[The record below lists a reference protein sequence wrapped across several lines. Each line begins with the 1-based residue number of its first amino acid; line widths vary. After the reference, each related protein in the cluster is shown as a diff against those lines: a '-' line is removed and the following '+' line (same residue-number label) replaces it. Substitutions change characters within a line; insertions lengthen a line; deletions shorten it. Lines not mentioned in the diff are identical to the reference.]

1 MGQAGKD
8 IDALIRGAQ
17 AGLADCFDELIDLYA
32 NRLYG
37 YFYRSSGSAT
47 LAEDS
52 VQDVFLRL
60 IRAIKRNDHREQF
73 EAFLFRIAGNLNRD
87 RIRKSRRSK
96 ERSFA
101 FEEDELPGLT
111 AADTHIPEPLAT
123 LEQAEHIDAM
133 QAAMARLPAA
143 EREVIVLRHFSELS
157 FCEIASIMDTPLGTA
172 LARAHRGLK
181 RLRSMLEELASD

>member
-1 MGQAGKD
+1 MDQPGKD
-8 IDALIRGAQ
+8 IAALIRGAQ
-17 AGLADCFDELIDLYA
+17 AGLADCFDALIDLYA
-32 NRLYG
+32 HRLYG
-37 YFYRSSGSAT
+37 YFYRSSGSAA
-47 LAEDS
+47 LAEDQ

-60 IRAIKRNDHREQF
+60 IRAIKRYDHREQF

-96 ERSFA
+96 ERSLA
-101 FEEDELPGLT
+101 LEENELSALT
-111 AADTHIPEPLAT
+111 TADARLPEPLAA

-157 FCEIASIMDTPLGTA
+157 FGEIASIMETPLGTA

-181 RLRSMLEELASD
+181 KLRSMMEDLASK

>member
-1 MGQAGKD
+1 MGHPDKD
-8 IDALIRGAQ
+8 IHALISGAQ
-17 AGLADCFDELIDLYA
+17 AGLADCFDGLIDLYA

-37 YFYRSSGSAT
+37 YFYRSCGSAT
-47 LAEDS
+47 TAEDQ

-60 IRAIKRNDHREQF
+60 IRAIKRYDHREQF

-101 FEEDELPGLT
+101 MDEDELPGMAT
-111 AADTHIPEPLAT
+111 ADAQRSEPLAA
-123 LEQAEHIDAM
+123 LERVESIDAM
-133 QAAMARLPAA
+133 QAAMTRLPAA

-157 FCEIASIMDTPLGTA
+157 FGEIASIMDTPLGTA

-181 RLRSMLEELASD
+181 KLRSMLEELKSD

>member
-1 MGQAGKD
+1 MGHPDKD

-17 AGLADCFDELIDLYA
+17 AGLAESFDGLIDLYA

-37 YFYRSSGSAT
+37 YFYRSSRSAT
-47 LAEDS
+47 SAEDQ

-60 IRAIKRNDHREQF
+60 IPAIKRYDHREQF

-101 FEEDELPGLT
+101 FDEEELPGMT
-111 AADTHIPEPLAT
+111 TADTHLPAPLAA
-123 LEQAEHIDAM
+123 LEQAENIDAM
-133 QAAMARLPAA
+133 QAAMDRLPAA

-157 FCEIASIMDTPLGTA
+157 FAEIASVMDTPLGTA

-181 RLRSMLEELASD
+181 KLRTMLEDVASG

>member
-1 MGQAGKD
+1 MGQSDKD
-8 IDALIRGAQ
+8 INALIRGAQ

-47 LAEDS
+47 MAEDQ

-60 IRAIKRNDHREQF
+60 IRAIKRYDHREQF

-96 ERSFA
+96 ECSFTI
-101 FEEDELPGLT
+101 EECELPALT
-111 AADTHIPEPLAT
+111 TADAHTSKPLAA
-123 LEQAEHIDAM
+123 LEQAEQIDAM

-157 FCEIASIMDTPLGTA
+157 FDEIASIMDTPLGTA

-181 RLRSMLEELASD
+181 KLRSMMEDLANN

>member
-1 MGQAGKD
+1 MGQADKD

-60 IRAIKRNDHREQF
+60 IRAIKRYDHREQF

-96 ERSFA
+96 EHSFA
-101 FEEDELPGLT
+101 FEEDELPGLAT
-111 AADTHIPEPLAT
+111 AHSHIPEPLAT

>member
-1 MGQAGKD
+1 MGQPDKD

-37 YFYRSSGSAT
+37 FFYRSSGSAA
-47 LAEDS
+47 LAEDL

-60 IRAIKRNDHREQF
+60 IRAIKRYDHREQF

-101 FEEDELPGLT
+101 IEEDELPGMT
-111 AADTHIPEPLAT
+111 TADTHTPEPLAA

-133 QAAMARLPAA
+133 QAAMARLPEA
-143 EREVIVLRHFSELS
+143 EREVIVLRHFSEMS
-157 FCEIASIMDTPLGTA
+157 FGEIASIMDTPLGTA

-181 RLRSMLEELASD
+181 KLRSMLKDLASD

>member
-1 MGQAGKD
+1 MDQPDKD
-8 IDALIRGAQ
+8 IAALIRGAQ
-17 AGLADCFDELIDLYA
+17 AGLAGSFDELIDLYA
-32 NRLYG
+32 HRLYG
-37 YFYRSSGSAT
+37 YFYRSSGSAA
-47 LAEDS
+47 LAEDQ

-60 IRAIKRNDHREQF
+60 IRAIKRYDHREQF

-96 ERSFA
+96 ERSLA
-101 FEEDELPGLT
+101 LEENELPALT
-111 AADTHIPEPLAT
+111 TADARLTEPLAA

-157 FCEIASIMDTPLGTA
+157 FGEIASIMETPLGTA

-181 RLRSMLEELASD
+181 KLRSMMEDLASK

>member
-1 MGQAGKD
+1 MGQRDMD

-17 AGLADCFDELIDLYA
+17 AGRADCFDELIDLYA

-47 LAEDS
+47 VAEDL

-60 IRAIKRNDHREQF
+60 IRAIKRYDHREQF

-96 ERSFA
+96 ERSLA
-101 FEEDELPGLT
+101 LEEDELPALT
-111 AADTHIPEPLAT
+111 MADAHIHEPLAA

-157 FCEIASIMDTPLGTA
+157 FGEIASIMDTPLGTA

-181 RLRSMLEELASD
+181 KLRSMLEDLVSD

>member
-1 MGQAGKD
+1 MGQRDMD

-17 AGLADCFDELIDLYA
+17 AGRADCFDELIDLYA

-47 LAEDS
+47 VAEDL

-60 IRAIKRNDHREQF
+60 IRAIKRYDHREQF

-96 ERSFA
+96 ERSLA
-101 FEEDELPGLT
+101 LEEDQLPALT
-111 AADTHIPEPLAT
+111 MADAHIHEPLAA

-157 FCEIASIMDTPLGTA
+157 FGEIASIMDTPLGTA

-181 RLRSMLEELASD
+181 KLRSMLEDLVSD

>member
-1 MGQAGKD
+1 MGQRDTD

-17 AGLADCFDELIDLYA
+17 AGLAGCFDELIDLYA

-47 LAEDS
+47 LAEDQ
-52 VQDVFLRL
+52 VQEVFLRL
-60 IRAIKRNDHREQF
+60 IRAIKRYDHREQF

-101 FEEDELPGLT
+101 IEEDELPALT
-111 AADTHIPEPLAT
+111 TADTHIRDPLAA

-133 QAAMARLPAA
+133 QAAMARLPTA
-143 EREVIVLRHFSELS
+143 EREVIVLRHFSDLS
-157 FCEIASIMDTPLGTA
+157 FGEIASIMDTPLGTA

-181 RLRSMLEELASD
+181 KLRLMLEDLASD

>member
-1 MGQAGKD
+1 MGQPDKD
-8 IDALIRGAQ
+8 IDALIRSAQ
-17 AGLADCFDELIDLYA
+17 AGLADGFDGLIDLYA

-37 YFYRSSGSAT
+37 YFYRSSRSAT
-47 LAEDS
+47 SAEDQ

-60 IRAIKRNDHREQF
+60 IGAIKRYDHREQF

-101 FEEDELPGLT
+101 FEENDLPGLT
-111 AADTHIPEPLAT
+111 TVDAHIPEPLAA

-143 EREVIVLRHFSELS
+143 EREVIVLRHFTELS
-157 FCEIASIMDTPLGTA
+157 FGEIASIMDTPLGTA
-172 LARAHRGLK
+172 LARAHRGLRK
-181 RLRSMLEELASD
+181 LRLMLQDLASD